1 MSRTTLLLEQQDWVE
16 LQGCRGWTRL
26 QAHLERLQGSDR
38 EALETM
44 SPDNIALPR
53 TQGRLEG
60 RKQALNYPEQRVAEL
75 VEELRKGREGE

>member
-1 MSRTTLLLEQQDWVE
+1 
-16 LQGCRGWTRL
+16 
-26 QAHLERLQGSDR
+26 
-38 EALETM
+38 M